1 MNIFQNLCPHESIL
15 MILGIVLFAALIFVL
30 IWSVVKE
37 KKVGILLPFFLLP
50 VIMVGYPSLG
60 TIKYENNKFELENQK
75 QKLFEGD
82 FTPEE
87 YEAFTTA
94 YLAIAQSCKSNH
106 DPEAQE
112 SLAEAQL
119 ATGNFEEAREIAS
132 RTLNLQ
138 PGNLAAQEIVR
149 QSSEQIQQENV
160 FLEKINQLN
169 RIISLTE
176 SQSMERVEAVKRM
189 AEILAGLQLPQNI
202 ESRDAL
208 VMAKAL
214 AYTGEKKSAL
224 EMVNQVIQNPRVNR
238 EEMARAAELKAEI
251 ENDRYAPPQRETLQ
265 QEEFQQNPA
274 LSPEIINQQRLKM
287 NIPLH
292 LNINADQQKII
303 EN

>member
-1 MNIFQNLCPHESIL
+1 M
-15 MILGIVLFAALIFVL
+15 FAALIFAF

-37 KKVGILLPFFLLP
+37 KKYAILFPFFLLP

-60 TIKYENNKFELENQK
+60 TIRYENNKIELENEK

-87 YEAFTTA
+87 YEAFTNA
-94 YLAIAQSCKSNH
+94 YLAIAQSCKASH

-149 QSSEQIQQENV
+149 QSSEQIQQENE
-160 FLEKINQLN
+160 FRDKINQLN

-176 SQSMERVEAVKRM
+176 SQRMERVEGVKRM

-224 EMVNQVIQNPRVNR
+224 EMVNQVIQNPRVDR

-251 ENDRYAPPQRETLQ
+251 ENDRYAPPQREGIQDEGLQ
-265 QEEFQQNPA
+265 KNPA
-274 LSPEIINQQRLKM
+274 LSPEILNQQRLKM

>member
-37 KKVGILLPFFLLP
+37 KKYAILLPFFLLP

-119 ATGNFEEAREIAS
+119 ATGNYEKAREIAN

-138 PGNLAAQEIVR
+138 PGNSAAQEIIR
-149 QSSEQIQQENV
+149 ESSEQIQRENE
-160 FLEKINQLN
+160 FRNNIDNMAGMMA
-169 RIISLTE
+169 LTE
-176 SQSMERVEAVKRM
+176 SGRMERGEA
-189 AEILAGLQLPQNI
+189 AERVADILAGLQPPQNI
-202 ESRDAL
+202 EPRDAL

-224 EMVNQVIQNPRVNR
+224 QVVEQVMKNPRISR
-238 EEMARAAELKAEI
+238 EELTRAARLKDEI
-251 ENDRYAPPQRETLQ
+251 ENDRFAPPQ
-265 QEEFQQNPA
+265 QEGIQDERIQQNPA
-274 LSPEIINQQRLKM
+274 LSPEILNQQRLKL
-287 NIPLH
+287 NIPLQ
-292 LNINADQQKII
+292 LKINSDQ
-303 EN
+303 